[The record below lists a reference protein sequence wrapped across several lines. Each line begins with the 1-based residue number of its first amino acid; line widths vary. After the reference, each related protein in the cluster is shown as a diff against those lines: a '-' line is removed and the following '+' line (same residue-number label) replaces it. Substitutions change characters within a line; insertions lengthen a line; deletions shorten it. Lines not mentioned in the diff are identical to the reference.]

1 MESRP
6 ISNSNA
12 LKPYTNDDVMY
23 DLQTTHKNV
32 ISSVVNTIGKNIV
45 VGVSD
50 LPTRVIC
57 AFKNMESI
65 AFEKLKQVYL
75 LGKSI
80 DRMTILFMVRQLIV
94 EVKKESSKP
103 SIIKIKKDRPTMKKV
118 DAYVSKF
125 LKNSDIN
132 ATDERV
138 VSEIIKMF
146 FRWTWGKLAA
156 KIKVSRTGGKYLFA
170 VFNLRTL
177 SYSNLSQLAKVHDSV
192 KNINVNFKLKTLHF
206 EVVCAD
212 EYISLQNKTK
222 KPRLL

>member
-1 MESRP
+1 MEPRP

-32 ISSVVNTIGKNIV
+32 ISSVVNTIGKNII

-57 AFKNMESI
+57 AFKNMDSI
-65 AFEKLKQVYL
+65 SFEKLKQVYL

-80 DRMTILFMVRQLIV
+80 DRMTILFMVGQLIV
-94 EVKKESSKP
+94 EVKKESSRS
-103 SIIKIKKDRPTMKKV
+103 SILIKKDRPTMKKV
-118 DAYVSKF
+118 DAYVEKF
-125 LKNSDIN
+125 LKGSDIH
-132 ATDERV
+132 ASDERV
-138 VSEIIKMF
+138 VSEIIKLF
-146 FRWTWGKLAA
+146 FRWTWQKLAA
-156 KIKVSRTGGKYLFA
+156 KIKVTRSGGKYSFEI
-170 VFNLRTL
+170 FNLRTL

-192 KNINVNFKLKTLHF
+192 SNIIVNFKLKTLHF

-212 EYISLQNKTK
+212 EYISLQNKSK